1 MSLRTLVARLSARAT
16 PAARGSRRFA
26 LGALLLAGALA
37 PALSTPPPALGR
49 DLTNDLPLHYIHQY
63 QGNASDDVDCGP
75 ASIAMVLT
83 GYGMRPAGLSDA
95 AFVASVRR
103 ATGEPASIGTVY
115 DDLKRVF
122 DQYGLNYDLVASSMP
137 GEPAAEA
144 QAMRDAVAGGN
155 LVIAEVHGV
164 VLGRSP
170 DYGDHW
176 LVVVG
181 FDGDTVHVLDPDD
194 QRPRWDGWIRG
205 GNITLPLGLFE
216 QAMLKAQPG
225 PYGIVIHPP
234 ARGAL
239 HAGMQAKVSGTDGDG
254 AFLRNSAG
262 TGDNKITVLPE
273 GAVVSVVGPFP
284 APNADGHAWIGVIA
298 NGQQGFVAAE
308 YLTPAGP

>member
-1 MSLRTLVARLSARAT
+1 MSSPVARLSARARH
-16 PAARGSRRFA
+16 AARAPRRLA
-26 LGALLLAGALA
+26 LGALLLAGLLA
-37 PALSTPPPALGR
+37 PALGAPRPALGR
-49 DLTNDLPLHYIHQY
+49 DLMGALPLHYIHQY

-83 GYGMRPAGLSDA
+83 GYGLRPAGMSDA

-103 ATGEPASIGTVY
+103 ATGEPTSIGTVY

-122 DQYGLNYDLVASSMP
+122 DQYGLRYDFVPSSMP
-137 GEPAAEA
+137 GEPVAEG
-144 QAMRDAVAGGN
+144 QAMRDAVAAGN

-181 FDGDTVHVLDPDD
+181 FDGDNVHVLDPDD
-194 QRPRWDGWIRG
+194 QRPRWNGWIRG
-205 GNITLPLGLFE
+205 GDITLPVDLFE
-216 QAMLKAQPG
+216 QAMLRAQPG
-225 PYGIVIHPP
+225 PYGMVIYPP
-234 ARGAL
+234 SRGAL

-273 GAVVSVVGPFP
+273 GTVVSVVGPFP
-284 APNADGHAWIGVIA
+284 APNADGHDWIGVVA

-308 YLTPAGP
+308 YLVPAGG